1 MTNFFKKNSEKVLT
15 FLAILF
21 LVVLVWFFVITIITS
36 TENVSNVFISSS
48 KNSEKV
54 DFDLNGASKL
64 NLRGLIQ

>member
-1 MTNFFKKNSEKVLT
+1 MTNFFKKNSEKVLM

-21 LVVLVWFFVITIITS
+21 LIVLVWFFAITIITS

-54 DFDLNGASKL
+54 DFDLNGANKL
-64 NLRGLIQ
+64 NLRGLVQ

>member
-1 MTNFFKKNSEKVLT
+1 MTNFFKKNSEKVLA